1 MHTEIT
7 VFEKPIERIKKSCE
21 LVGLGAEFERKLPQL
36 ETHLE
41 ALVAEGEINEDRL
54 TERGLAFIRPV
65 R

>member
-7 VFEKPIERIKKSCE
+7 VFAKPIERIKKSCE

-41 ALVAEGEINEDRL
+41 ALVAKGEISEDRL